1 MGKKG
6 LLVDLG
12 LYKYEPVWKF
22 QLKLVELRSSS
33 TIPDTLVLVEHD
45 HVFTLG
51 RRGSV
56 DDIIEVRAPVFRV
69 ERGGG
74 VTYHGPGQLVGYPIL
89 DLSAMGLGVKQYV
102 RKLENV
108 LTKTLRRFSVEA
120 GIKEGYP
127 GVWVGEK
134 KIASIGVAVRNWV
147 TFHGFALNV
156 NPDMSYFRRIRP
168 CGMQPEVM
176 TSIEELLER
185 SPSMEAVKEALIKEF
200 EAEFGLNL
208 SPFPSDYWK
217 GIMESVK
224 KDIVNTYKPNF

>member
-1 MGKKG
+1 MERKG

-12 LYKYEPVWKF
+12 FCEYEPAWRL

-33 TIPDTLVLVEHD
+33 VIPDTLVLVEHN

-56 DDIIEVRAPVFRV
+56 DDIIETRAPVFRI

-74 VTYHGPGQLVGYPIL
+74 VTYHGPGQLVGYPIINL
-89 DLSAMGLGVKQYV
+89 GTMGLGVKQYV

-108 LTKTLRRFSVEA
+108 LTKTLHRFNVKA
-120 GIKEGYP
+120 DIREGYP

-156 NPDMSYFRRIRP
+156 NPDMSYFRCIRP
-168 CGMQPEVM
+168 CGMQSELMV
-176 TSIEELLER
+176 SVKELLGR
-185 SPSMEAVKEALIKEF
+185 SLRMEEVKEAIIKEF

-208 SPFPSDYWK
+208 SPFPSDCW
-217 GIMESVK
+217 
-224 KDIVNTYKPNF
+224 KDIVEPLGL